1 MTNDKDLVVTLG
13 LRLLVIVRRKSI
25 WLDRWRDNL
34 VQWSHS
40 TLSSYDDHSKVGC
53 CAVLM
58 SNGRPQ
64 LVAARKMPDGSIRY
78 GKPGEIHADLFR
90 PGEKRHGFNDMKLGF
105 ALPGGCFLTR
115 EQALDAVKRGT
126 PGVAAK
132 FSPPQRHG
140 ENYLDAVQYGR
151 AIGNLKID

>member
-1 MTNDKDLVVTLG
+1 M
-13 LRLLVIVRRKSI
+13 
-25 WLDRWRDNL
+25 WLDRQL
-34 VQWSHS
+34 KEATSVQWSHP
-40 TLSSYDDHSKVGC
+40 TLSSYDDRSKVGC
-53 CAVLM
+53 CAVLA

-64 LVAARKMPDGSIRY
+64 LVAARKMQDGSIRY
-78 GKPGEIHADLFR
+78 GKPGEIHADLFQ
-90 PGEKRHGFNDMKLGF
+90 PGEKSYGFNDMKLGF
-105 ALPGGCFLTR
+105 ALPGGRFLTR

-126 PGVAAK
+126 PDVAAK

>member
-1 MTNDKDLVVTLG
+1 M
-13 LRLLVIVRRKSI
+13 
-25 WLDRWRDNL
+25 
-34 VQWSHS
+34 
-40 TLSSYDDHSKVGC
+40 
-53 CAVLM
+53 LM

-132 FSPPQRHG
+132 FSPTQRHG